1 MSTKWLDFAAT
12 TLFNRFLE
20 PILKYFRTLTSLPL
34 LLARPGKYDININ
47 VEQFYNSSIEEMERE
62 IALTD
67 LAEEKLLDQI
77 HDGKLIFNQTNAE
90 SLTSFLFLE
99 DEIISMLPI
108 VIALSSIVTILLIII
123 TYIAIKHRFICLL
136 VDNIKTS
143 VGLEKSVRKA
153 VQRTES
159 NAHVIQPSSIENSS
173 SEGEN
178 SPPNVK
184 KGSVVAPYAAL
195 KNKQPHELIR
205 QQTHSLNVNNQPISR
220 IGQSRR
226 LGSSMVGR
234 LESLPVGTS
243 SSIGM
248 YLNTR
253 SVSSF
258 VADNRSVISKKTEW
272 TDARSTYS
280 GKTSKSGGSN
290 GSKSRGI
297 STGQIVSIEDISS
310 FQSISVCFLILTLT
324 DKGS

>member
-1 MSTKWLDFAAT
+1 MAS
-12 TLFNRFLE
+12 
-20 PILKYFRTLTSLPL
+20 YFKRTLSSFPL

-77 HDGKLIFNQTNAE
+77 HD
-90 SLTSFLFLE
+90 E

-108 VIALSSIVTILLIII
+108 VIALSSIFTILLIII

-143 VGLEKSVRKA
+143 LGLEKSVRKA

-159 NAHVIQPSSIENSS
+159 NAHVIQPSSTENSS

-205 QQTHSLNVNNQPISR
+205 QQTHSLNVNNQPIAR
-220 IGQSRR
+220 VGQSRR
-226 LGSSMVGR
+226 LGSSIVGR

-243 SSIGM
+243 SSIGT

-258 VADNRSVISKKTEW
+258 AADNRSVISKKTEW

-297 STGQIVSIEDISS
+297 STGQISQKRPMRTSYVKEVGAKP
-310 FQSISVCFLILTLT
+310 QMLY
-324 DKGS
+324 